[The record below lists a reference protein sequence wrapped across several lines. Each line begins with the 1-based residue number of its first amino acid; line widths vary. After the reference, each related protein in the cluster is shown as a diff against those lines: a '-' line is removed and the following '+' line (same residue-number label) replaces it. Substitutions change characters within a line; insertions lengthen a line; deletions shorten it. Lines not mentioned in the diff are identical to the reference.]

1 MSTITHLIV
10 AQEVMAFLISPWLS
24 SNKQKHFGWDLLAN
38 HKVHK
43 MSVLW
48 NSSSKPKEATQA

>member
-1 MSTITHLIV
+1 V
-10 AQEVMAFLISPWLS
+10 AQEVVAFLISPWLS

-43 MSVLW
+43 MSILW